1 MTIPYTKMQ
10 GAGNDFIV
18 IDNRTLKFSREQ
30 LSQFAAQ
37 VCHRKF
43 SVGADA
49 VMAVDFPTG
58 TADFRMRFYN
68 ADGTEAEMCGNGA
81 RCIARYAF
89 EKGIARIIYISKARE
104 HAEQFVCFIPNIDE
118 KMASVSNALS
128 F

>member
-18 IDNRTLKFSREQ
+18 IDNRTLKFSHEQ

-49 VMAVDFPTG
+49 VMAVDFPQEPLIFGCGFTMLMG
-58 TADFRMRFYN
+58 PKQKCAATALAVLPVMPLR
-68 ADGTEAEMCGNGA
+68 
-81 RCIARYAF
+81 
-89 EKGIARIIYISKARE
+89 RE
-104 HAEQFVCFIPNIDE
+104 LL
-118 KMASVSNALS
+118 ASR
-128 F
+128 

>member
-18 IDNRTLKFSREQ
+18 IDNRTLKFSHEQ

-68 ADGTEAEMCGNGA
+68 ADGKKQKCAATALAVLPVMPL
-81 RCIARYAF
+81 R
-89 EKGIARIIYISKARE
+89 RE
-104 HAEQFVCFIPNIDE
+104 LL
-118 KMASVSNALS
+118 ASR
-128 F
+128 